1 MNIKLAIKN
10 IRKSF
15 KDYTI
20 YFFTLVLGVTIF
32 YMFNSIYAQ
41 KELMSFSE
49 IMSEKIRLIEE
60 MLNGLSIF
68 IAVILGFLV
77 VYTNNFFIKRRKKE
91 LGLYMLLGMTKNKIS
106 RILVLETSFVAIIA
120 LFVGIIFGV
129 IGSQFM
135 SVFTAKLFEVDMTQ
149 YKFIFASESVIKT
162 ILYFSIIFII
172 VVIFNVFNINR
183 CKLIDLI
190 YS

>member
-49 IMSEKIRLIEE
+49 IMSEKVELIEE
-60 MLNGLSIF
+60 MLNGLSVF

-77 VYTNNFFIKRRKKE
+77 VYTNNFFIKRRK
-91 LGLYMLLGMTKNKIS
+91 S
-106 RILVLETSFVAIIA
+106 
-120 LFVGIIFGV
+120 
-129 IGSQFM
+129 
-135 SVFTAKLFEVDMTQ
+135 
-149 YKFIFASESVIKT
+149 
-162 ILYFSIIFII
+162 
-172 VVIFNVFNINR
+172 
-183 CKLIDLI
+183 
-190 YS
+190 